1 MVKRIYYLF
10 LLLLFLS
17 GCSYS
22 VYTSEYPHLKTIL
35 VQPFENK
42 TVEYTLGQDAQNSL
56 VNAFMKDG
64 RLKINTQNPDAELR
78 GEILDFR
85 KRIFSYDNAG
95 SVEEYQIQILF
106 SVTFYDLKLNN
117 EIYANKNL
125 LLTRTY
131 NPSSDNI
138 NVEKTEEEAINKILS
153 NLFDD
158 IIKNTLENW

>member
-42 TVEYTLGQDAQNSL
+42 TVEFTLGQDAQNSL

-95 SVEEYQIQILF
+95 NVEEYQIQILF

-131 NPSSDNI
+131 NPTSDNI

>member
-1 MVKRIYYLF
+1 MF

-42 TVEYTLGQDAQNSL
+42 TVEFTLGQDAQNSL

-95 SVEEYQIQILF
+95 NVEEYQIQILF

-131 NPSSDNI
+131 NPTSDNI

>member
-131 NPSSDNI
+131 NPTSDNI

>member
-42 TVEYTLGQDAQNSL
+42 TVEFTLGQDAQNSL

-85 KRIFSYDNAG
+85 KRIYSYDNAG

-131 NPSSDNI
+131 NPTSDNI